1 MSTVVPLTDG
11 GLDPSI
17 ERGNLRT
24 SSSYNSADP
33 LHKGGNLQ
41 RVPMPMR
48 RSLTVLNSIRD
59 LTMVRGQVV
68 DNVGQRSPRSIP
80 GGNDDEY
87 MVRGQVVNNVGQR
100 SPWSL

>member
-1 MSTVVPLTDG
+1 MNSVVLKCKRDRLRNLDPRNDRPAPRTELNVSTVVPLTDG
-11 GLDPSI
+11 GFDPSI

-24 SSSYNSADP
+24 SSSYNIADP

-68 DNVGQRSPRSIP
+68 ENVG
-80 GGNDDEY
+80 
-87 MVRGQVVNNVGQR
+87 
-100 SPWSL
+100 